1 MKELQQLWASLPDRA
16 AFVVT
21 LIAWCLLFHVVG
33 NTTFGYVNSPSMFG
47 WLTGWY
53 QLKSIGETGDELA
66 PFIPL
71 VVLGLLYLRR
81 EALAAVPKRPW
92 TPALGLVFLGLAM
105 HGLGF
110 LGQQVRISVV
120 GFIVGSWGLMGL
132 YWGPAWLRATAFP
145 WFVLLF
151 AIPLAAYTDG
161 ITFHLRL
168 LSTRVSV
175 GLCNALL
182 GLNLERSG
190 TAVFHLPSQG
200 GPGFRFDVAAA
211 CSGMRSASVVFLLSL
226 LYAFL
231 NFRTLWRRALLIAA
245 SIPLALAGNIVRLM
259 VVFIVGEAMGEDAGK
274 LIETKFGFLTYFGAL
289 AGLFGL
295 GWLLRE
301 PGDGAGRPPGAAC
314 SSEATPSES
323 PRNSQ
328 STVPDAL

>member
-1 MKELQQLWASLPDRA
+1 MKDLRQLWASLPDRTP
-16 AFVVT
+16 FLVT
-21 LIAWCLLFHVVG
+21 FAAWCLLFHVVG

-66 PFIPL
+66 PFIPF

-81 EALAAVPKRPW
+81 DELTSVPKRSW
-92 TPALGLVFLGLAM
+92 VPALGLVFLGLAM

-110 LGQQVRISVV
+110 LGQQVRISVA

-151 AIPLAAYTDG
+151 AIPIAAYTDG
-161 ITFHLRL
+161 LTFHLRL

-200 GPGFRFDVAAA
+200 VGGFRFDVAAA

-226 LYAFL
+226 LYSFL
-231 NFRTLWRRALLIAA
+231 NFRSFWRRALLIAA

-274 LIETKFGFLTYFGAL
+274 LIETKFGFLTYLGAL

-301 PGDGAGRPPGAAC
+301 PGNRTGAPPENGH
-314 SSEATPSES
+314 SPGQNQSEAAPDSH
-323 PRNSQ
+323 P
-328 STVPDAL
+328 TVPNVV

>member
-1 MKELQQLWASLPDRA
+1 MKELRHLWTSLPDRA

-21 LIAWCLLFHVVG
+21 FVAWCLLFHAVG

-66 PFIPL
+66 PFIPFL
-71 VVLGLLYLRR
+71 VLGLLYLRR
-81 EALAAVPKRPW
+81 EELTTVPKRPW
-92 TPALGLVFLGLAM
+92 VPALGLVFLGLAM

-110 LGQQVRISVV
+110 LGQQVRISVA

-151 AIPLAAYTDG
+151 AIPIAAYTDG

-190 TAVFHLPSQG
+190 TAVFQLPGPG

-211 CSGMRSASVVFLLSL
+211 CSGMRSASVVFMLSL
-226 LYAFL
+226 LYSFL
-231 NFRTLWRRALLIAA
+231 NFRSLWRRALLIAA
-245 SIPLALAGNIVRLM
+245 SIPLALAGNIIRLM
-259 VVFIVGEAMGEDAGK
+259 VVFIVGEALGEDAGK
-274 LIETKFGFLTYFGAL
+274 LIETKFGFLTYLGAL

-301 PGDGAGRPPGAAC
+301 PGNRPGDPPETGRTPG
-314 SSEATPSES
+314 STPSENS
-323 PRNSQ
+323 PDPQ
-328 STVPDAL
+328 SSVPNVA